1 MFAVFLSDPSNG
13 RRQWREIM
21 ERQMS
26 FTHRFLVGIA
36 ISVTTLVGAHD
47 VVNAQTSFQEDG
59 TYKGCKVGTLET
71 LRQEI
76 SNESGT
82 VTLGEDYVTLRC
94 DGWNWVPAR
103 Y

>member
-1 MFAVFLSDPSNG
+1 
-13 RRQWREIM
+13 
-21 ERQMS
+21 MS
-26 FTHRFLVGIA
+26 FTHRLLVGIA
-36 ISVTTLVGAHD
+36 ISVTTLVGALG
-47 VVNAQTSFQEDG
+47 VVNAQTSPPEDG
-59 TYKGCKVGTLET
+59 AYSGCKVGTLVT

-94 DGWNWVPAR
+94 DGWNWVPTR

>member
-1 MFAVFLSDPSNG
+1 
-13 RRQWREIM
+13 
-21 ERQMS
+21 MS
-26 FTHRFLVGIA
+26 FTHRLLVGIA
-36 ISVTTLVGAHD
+36 ISVTTLVGALG
-47 VVNAQTSFQEDG
+47 VVNAQTSRPEDG
-59 TYKGCKVGTLET
+59 AYRGCKVGSLVT

-94 DGWNWVPAR
+94 DGWNWVPTR

>member
-1 MFAVFLSDPSNG
+1 
-13 RRQWREIM
+13 
-21 ERQMS
+21 MS
-26 FTHRFLVGIA
+26 FTHRLLAGIA
-36 ISVTTLVGAHD
+36 ISCSTLAGTLG
-47 VVNAQTSFQEDG
+47 VVNAQTSVPDDG
-59 TYKGCKVGTLET
+59 AYKGCKVGTLVT

>member
-1 MFAVFLSDPSNG
+1 
-13 RRQWREIM
+13 
-21 ERQMS
+21 MS
-26 FTHRFLVGIA
+26 FTHRLLVGIA
-36 ISVTTLVGAHD
+36 ISVATLVGALG
-47 VVNAQTSFQEDG
+47 VVNAQTSLPEDG
-59 TYKGCKVGTLET
+59 AYRGCKVGSLVT

-94 DGWNWVPAR
+94 DGWNWVPTR

>member
-1 MFAVFLSDPSNG
+1 
-13 RRQWREIM
+13 
-21 ERQMS
+21 MS
-26 FTHRFLVGIA
+26 FTHRLLMGIA
-36 ISVTTLVGAHD
+36 ISVTTLVGAPGI
-47 VVNAQTSFQEDG
+47 VTAQTSVPEDG
-59 TYKGCKVGTLET
+59 AYKCCRVGALVT

-103 Y
+103 D